1 MVIEFVTS
9 RCYKSH
15 ELAQASLLWG
25 TVAEVSDVAH
35 GPLVWICRRSAECKY
50 LCVGWQGCQKEV
62 GGGLLQDLPLT
73 CSEGKLK
80 VCDLWLYHKIIKFNR
95 LHVVYLN
102 SVSEQ
107 IWFLILFIFSLRRW
121 KTIWN
126 LWIKNWQV
134 TRDWV
139 SHLQVLASQTIPSIS
154 FLFLIVMFYW
164 DNCPV
169 SAGSDPLLC
178 LLFEID
184 VPSEHPSPR
193 SLTNVAAV
201 WRYRSQINMEH
212 LLHTVQVQVDSH
224 KVLLMF
230 LKEVT
235 SPSSLY
241 P

>member
-1 MVIEFVTS
+1 MVIEFAGGQLSANV
-9 RCYKSH
+9 CV
-15 ELAQASLLWG
+15 LADKG
-25 TVAEVSDVAH
+25 V
-35 GPLVWICRRSAECKY
+35 RRKWEEDFSKTY
-50 LCVGWQGCQKEV
+50 LSPV
-62 GGGLLQDLPLT
+62 
-73 CSEGKLK
+73 LK
-80 VCDLWLYHKIIKFNR
+80 VSLKSATSDFITRPSNSTDYTWF
-95 LHVVYLN
+95 YLN

-107 IWFLILFIFSLRRW
+107 IWFLILFIFSLRKW
-121 KTIWN
+121 ETIWN

-139 SHLQVLASQTIPSIS
+139 SHLQVIASQTIPSIS

-184 VPSEHPSPR
+184 VPSEHSSPC
-193 SLTNVAAV
+193 SLHNVAAV

-224 KVLLMF
+224 KVLFMF

-235 SPSSLY
+235 SSLY
-241 P
+241 LWFSPVYHAKQK